1 MELKINLN
9 GIDKLALLGPG
20 DKNIRY
26 IKKYIPVQIFFKDD
40 TMLISGN
47 ETDITNAKSI
57 IDEFIRKVKK
67 GDYLSDEDLKY
78 IVQSV
83 LNDYIGDYSSFTI
96 DTYKKKIKP
105 RSKNQ
110 AKYIKAIRNNK
121 IVISIG
127 PAGTGKTYLA
137 VAEAVSALKQHKIS
151 KIILVRPAVEAGES
165 LGYLP
170 GNYEE
175 KILPYLR
182 PLYDAIYDMVPAEK
196 VSTLMDRQIIEI
208 SPLAYMRGRTM
219 SDAFVILDEAQN
231 TTQTQMKMFLTRMG
245 MNTNLVITGDITQVD
260 LPKTIYSGLIESQDV
275 LTGIPG
281 IQFVYFNEKDVARHP
296 IVRDIIL
303 AYKNYNINK
312 DDLNED
318 KEQ

>member
-1 MELKINLN
+1 M
-9 GIDKLALLGPG
+9 LALLGAG

-26 IKKYIPVQIFFKDD
+26 IKQYVPVQIFFKND
-40 TMLISGN
+40 TVFISGN
-47 ETDITNAKSI
+47 KTDVLTAKSI
-57 IDEFIRKVKK
+57 MDEFIRKVKN
-67 GDYLSDEDLKY
+67 GYYLSEEDLKY
-78 IVQSV
+78 TVQSV
-83 LNDYIGDYSSFTI
+83 LDDYIKDYSLFTI
-96 DTYKKKIKP
+96 ETYKKRIKP

-137 VAEAVSALKQHKIS
+137 VAEAVSALKQHKIK

-175 KILPYLR
+175 KISPYLR
-182 PLYDAIYDMVPAEK
+182 PLYDSIYDMVTPEK
-196 VSTLMDRQIIEI
+196 IATLMERQIIEI

-260 LPKTIYSGLIESQDV
+260 LPRTIHSGLIESQDV

-281 IQFVYFNEKDVARHP
+281 IQFIYFNEKDVVRHP

-303 AYKNYNINK
+303 AYKNYNTQKI
-312 DDLNED
+312 DDDEI

>member
-1 MELKINLN
+1 MELKIDLN
-9 GIDKLALLGPG
+9 RINKLALLGAG

-26 IKKYIPVQIFFKDD
+26 IKKYIPVQIFFRDD
-40 TMLISGN
+40 TMSISGN
-47 ETDITNAKSI
+47 ETDVINAKSV
-57 IDEFIRKVKK
+57 IDGFIRKVRK
-67 GDYLSDEDLKY
+67 GEYLSDEDLKY

-83 LNDYIGDYSSFTI
+83 LNDYIEDYSSFSI

-137 VAEAVSALKQHKIS
+137 VAEAVSSLKQHRIS

-196 VSTLMDRQIIEI
+196 VSTLIDRQIIEI

-245 MNTNLVITGDITQVD
+245 MNANLVITGDITQVD
-260 LPKTIYSGLIESQDV
+260 LPRTIHSGLIESQDV

-281 IQFVYFNEKDVARHP
+281 IQFVYFNEKDVVRHP

-303 AYKNYNINK
+303 AYKNYNIKK

-318 KEQ
+318 KE

>member
-1 MELKINLN
+1 MELKIDLN
-9 GIDKLALLGPG
+9 QINKLALLGAG

-26 IKKYIPVQIFFKDD
+26 IKKYIPVQIFFRDD
-40 TMLISGN
+40 TMSISGN
-47 ETDITNAKSI
+47 ETDVINAKSV
-57 IDEFIRKVKK
+57 IDAFIRKVKK
-67 GDYLSDEDLKY
+67 GEYLSDEDLKY

-83 LNDYIGDYSSFTI
+83 LNDYIEDYSSFSI

-137 VAEAVSALKQHKIS
+137 VAEAVSSLKQHRIS

-196 VSTLMDRQIIEI
+196 VSTLIDRQIIEI

-245 MNTNLVITGDITQVD
+245 MNANLVITGDITQVD
-260 LPKTIYSGLIESQDV
+260 LPRTIHSGLIESQDV

-281 IQFVYFNEKDVARHP
+281 IQFVYFNEKDVVRHP

-303 AYKNYNINK
+303 AYKNYNIKK
-312 DDLNED
+312 DDLNEE
-318 KEQ
+318 KE

>member
-1 MELKINLN
+1 LKIDLN
-9 GIDKLALLGPG
+9 RINKLALLGAG

-26 IKKYIPVQIFFKDD
+26 IKKYIPVQIFFRDD
-40 TMLISGN
+40 TMSISGN
-47 ETDITNAKSI
+47 ETDVINAKSV
-57 IDEFIRKVKK
+57 IDGFIRKVRK
-67 GDYLSDEDLKY
+67 GEYLSDEDLKY

-83 LNDYIGDYSSFTI
+83 LNDYIEDYSSFSI

-137 VAEAVSALKQHKIS
+137 VAEAVSSLKQHRIS

-196 VSTLMDRQIIEI
+196 VSTLIDRQIIEI

-245 MNTNLVITGDITQVD
+245 MNANLVITGDITQVD
-260 LPKTIYSGLIESQDV
+260 LPRTIHSGLIESQDV

-281 IQFVYFNEKDVARHP
+281 IQFVYFNEKDVVRHP

-303 AYKNYNINK
+303 AYKNYNIKK

-318 KEQ
+318 KE